1 MPDLLDE
8 AFGVDIGQTDLVDTL
23 EFGRHV
29 LAIRARLAIAGVFG
43 QTFAVVALDDQ
54 AGIGVDHVEIADIVA
69 VLLQQILPRTACPLV
84 LDGIEFKNA
93 QVFAIALLLPFLFF
107 GIPQR
112 AFEQRVELAAILG
125 GGHTLKAA
133 GTANWRAE
141 LAGNGGCGDRV
152 MVGRLD
158 DLAID
163 LSFKEG
169 QHLALAV
176 GLDQIGTEFVTEPE
190 VFTDGLNRFDV
201 QIHPG
206 QIA

>member
-1 MPDLLDE
+1 
-8 AFGVDIGQTDLVDTL
+8 
-23 EFGRHV
+23 
-29 LAIRARLAIAGVFG
+29 
-43 QTFAVVALDDQ
+43 
-54 AGIGVDHVEIADIVA
+54 
-69 VLLQQILPRTACPLV
+69 
-84 LDGIEFKNA
+84 
-93 QVFAIALLLPFLFF
+93 
-107 GIPQR
+107 
-112 AFEQRVELAAILG
+112 
-125 GGHTLKAA
+125 
-133 GTANWRAE
+133 
-141 LAGNGGCGDRV
+141 

-190 VFTDGLNRFDV
+190 VFTDGLNRLDV